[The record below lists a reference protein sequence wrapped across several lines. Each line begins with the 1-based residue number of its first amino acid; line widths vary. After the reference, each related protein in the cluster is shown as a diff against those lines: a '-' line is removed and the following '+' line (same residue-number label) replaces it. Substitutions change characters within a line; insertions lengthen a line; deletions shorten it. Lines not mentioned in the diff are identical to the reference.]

1 MNGEK
6 TWNVTF
12 HNEDVAETTKNEAKN
27 DESMSKKGNVV
38 KKNKKKVTEK
48 KTCGT
53 CKYNVHTDD
62 ESDAD
67 FCAIRDLYY
76 FTKPNKKACNE
87 YDAECEHTQQ
97 KTTGH
102 SLMFPLG

>member
-1 MNGEK
+1 MNRE
-6 TWNVTF
+6 
-12 HNEDVAETTKNEAKN
+12 
-27 DESMSKKGNVV
+27 
-38 KKNKKKVTEK
+38 

-62 ESDAD
+62 EGDTD
-67 FCAIRDLYY
+67 FCSIRDLYY

-87 YDAECEHTQQ
+87 YDAGCEHTQQ